1 MSFPRVR
8 LTINPAEYAL
18 LKPGLDFIACQLANA
33 KLGLGTR
40 HHPLVRV
47 DPQLANIYKRKQYS
61 EEGDQAVISIRA
73 KVWELRSSR
82 KIRANLLELSAAAL
96 ALRLLHRL
104 PDSKHDPLA
113 VKALASK
120 LENYRKRAKRSAIDR
135 LGVEEHA
142 AAADR
147 WWCFVQW
154 VRYYLTYLH
163 EPKRRSSCRRL
174 TWEDQRSSLADL
186 IANILSDFGYAPL
199 SDLDMKRVGRLIKEE
214 LRRGRHPITLMEL
227 LRSTDPADR
236 QFLFHVVAKKC
247 ELTALSE
254 VRYPYDVAA
263 SMRAEKF
270 KNRNLHRTSRRAEV
284 AAALAE
290 SGIDREDSVSLETAG
305 LSSSKPLNL
314 TEAVADWFR
323 EHVNRAQWNAVGS
336 LALTQVIYAPPS
348 HVTGPPAAS
357 LAELISKTRPA
368 RCLPGSCYSVR
379 DLATWLLRWL
389 YACIGLH
396 VQVMAALRLGYSLA
410 MNSARHERL
419 EGRDSGGPIDPRP
432 LYPVASRS
440 WTP

>member
-8 LTINPAEYAL
+8 LTINRAEYEL

-33 KLGLGTR
+33 KLGLGTH

-47 DPQLANIYKRKQYS
+47 DPQLANIYKRKQHS
-61 EEGDQAVISIRA
+61 EEGHQAVMSIRA
-73 KVWELRSSR
+73 KLWELTSSR
-82 KIRANLLELSAAAL
+82 KIRASFLELSAAAL
-96 ALRLLHRL
+96 ALRTLHRL
-104 PDSKHDPLA
+104 PDSKHDPVA

-120 LENYRKRAKRSAIDR
+120 IEKYRKRAKRSAISR
-135 LGVEEHA
+135 LGKEEYA
-142 AAADR
+142 AATDR
-147 WWCFVQW
+147 WQCFVRW
-154 VRYYLTYLH
+154 VRYYLIYLH

-174 TWEDQRSSLADL
+174 TWADQRSSLADL
-186 IANILSDFGYAPL
+186 IADILSDLGYAPL
-199 SDLDMKRVGRLIKEE
+199 SELDMKSVVRLIKEE

-247 ELTALSE
+247 ELTPLPE

-270 KNRNLHRTSRRAEV
+270 KNRNRHRTSGPAEV
-284 AAALAE
+284 PAALAE
-290 SGIDREDSVSLETAG
+290 SGIDGEYTASPKTAG
-305 LSSSKPLNL
+305 QSSSRPLNL
-314 TEAVADWFR
+314 TEAVANWFR

-348 HVTGPPAAS
+348 HVTVPPAAS
-357 LAELISKTRPA
+357 LAELISKTGPA
-368 RCLPGSCYSVR
+368 RCLPGSCYPVR

-396 VQVMAALRLGYSLA
+396 GQVMAALRLGYNLA
-410 MNSARHERL
+410 TEHGEART
-419 EGRDSGGPIDPRP
+419 
-432 LYPVASRS
+432 A
-440 WTP
+440 